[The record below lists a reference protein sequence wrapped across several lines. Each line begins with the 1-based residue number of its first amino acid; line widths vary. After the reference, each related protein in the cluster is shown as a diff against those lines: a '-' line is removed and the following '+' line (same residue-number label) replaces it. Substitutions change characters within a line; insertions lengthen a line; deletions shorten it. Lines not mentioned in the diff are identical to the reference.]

1 MLSSKCR
8 FVLSDFPATLSGP
21 SPFFLD
27 MCSQVASVCICLLC
41 YSMRPAPGPVPPAA
55 PGVPSGPSGTWTH
68 IIKTY
73 KDDVERQVELSG
85 DSDSAIRNSPRLVA
99 PQQADYSRLQQTKL
113 LFGTRKAV
121 GSPDS
126 DIESSCAEAVLLSMK
141 ISLRLRPLPGGPVL
155 PAAPRVPSGPWGTT
169 TTHRCARLQAS
180 DSHVHVH
187 LTVRKNTSKTSHF
200 I

>member
-1 MLSSKCR
+1 MLSSKGR

-21 SPFFLD
+21 SPLFLD

-73 KDDVERQVELSG
+73 TDDVERQVELSG
-85 DSDSAIRNSPRLVA
+85 DSGSAIINSPRLVA
-99 PQQADYSRLQQTKL
+99 PSKQTTADYSRLNFCLVPRKL
-113 LFGTRKAV
+113 LLLLILI
-121 GSPDS
+121 SN
-126 DIESSCAEAVLLSMK
+126 CAEAVLLSMK

-169 TTHRCARLQAS
+169 TTLVKDQNKQKVVSIYKLHT
-180 DSHVHVH
+180 H
-187 LTVRKNTSKTSHF
+187 T
-200 I
+200 